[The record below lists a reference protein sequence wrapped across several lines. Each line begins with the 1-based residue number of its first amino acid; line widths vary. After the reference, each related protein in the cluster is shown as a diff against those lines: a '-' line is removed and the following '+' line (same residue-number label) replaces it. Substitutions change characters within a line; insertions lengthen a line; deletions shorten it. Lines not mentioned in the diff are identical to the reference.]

1 MKAVGFRFLDIMIRQ
16 QKEKASLTKLICF
29 LMKQLCDVSVTHPPT
44 HPHTSL
50 SFLENG
56 SRCLYEASKLA
67 NVIFSVF
74 WLCHLDVDVER
85 FLRFEDFGVNF

>member
-16 QKEKASLTKLICF
+16 KKEKASLTKLICF
-29 LMKQLCDVSVTHPPT
+29 LMKQLCDVSVTRLHPP
-44 HPHTSL
+44 TSL

-67 NVIFSVF
+67 NVILSVF
-74 WLCHLDVDVER
+74 
-85 FLRFEDFGVNF
+85 